1 MAPDPL
7 PPRPVGGGVLSHAPR
22 STASR
27 SLAVVLALVVPGLG
41 HAWAGR
47 RARGVAY
54 FALVGSAFGIG
65 LALGGS
71 LGAFPVRG
79 FGALLATA
87 ATHAVLAPAI
97 LAKAAGLGSGTPAS
111 PSYEIAT
118 TYLVVAGV
126 MNVLLAFDAWDVAG
140 ERKP

>member
-1 MAPDPL
+1 
-7 PPRPVGGGVLSHAPR
+7 VL
-22 STASR
+22 
-27 SLAVVLALVVPGLG
+27 LALLVPGLG

-47 RARGVAY
+47 RTRGAA
-54 FALVGSAFGIG
+54 FFGLVGTAFAIG

-71 LGAFPVRG
+71 LGAFPARG

-87 ATHAVLAPAI
+87 ATHAVVAPTL

-111 PSYEIAT
+111 PSFEVAT

-126 MNVLLAFDAWDVAG
+126 MNVLLALDVWDVAG
-140 ERKP
+140 ERNP